1 MIIQVNQCVMG
12 YVFYMKR
19 KHHLKIPSPIF
30 PHPAESGERGDSE
43 DGRDAEQKSSSV
55 YRQHRG
61 GF

>member
-1 MIIQVNQCVMG
+1 
-12 YVFYMKR
+12 MKR